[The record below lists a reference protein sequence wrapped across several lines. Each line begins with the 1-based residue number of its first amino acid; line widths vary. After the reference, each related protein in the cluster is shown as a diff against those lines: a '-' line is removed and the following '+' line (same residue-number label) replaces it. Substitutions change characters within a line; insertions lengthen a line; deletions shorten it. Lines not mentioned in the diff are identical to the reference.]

1 MRDSNELFAHYV
13 DSYFT
18 RALCSPQSRH
28 NHNIPNFVFHSTT
41 CKYTLKIFRNFGCNG
56 KMFTEHCR
64 CRATVIA
71 LCELKSGVNGRKSQI
86 RGDKKILLF
95 VCYNNSYREWH
106 GVRTE
111 SILFQ
116 AFYMIFILNFS
127 HMLNSTNIFARELVC
142 WKTFVNFIMT
152 NKSKSSL
159 KRSSNYNL

>member
-86 RGDKKILLF
+86 RGDNKQNTALCLLQQF
-95 VCYNNSYREWH
+95 VSWMTRCTYRKHTVSSVLYDLHIELLTHAQFNKYLCTWVGLLKNICQLYND
-106 GVRTE
+106 
-111 SILFQ
+111 
-116 AFYMIFILNFS
+116 
-127 HMLNSTNIFARELVC
+127 
-142 WKTFVNFIMT
+142 K
-152 NKSKSSL
+152 
-159 KRSSNYNL
+159 